1 MSARS
6 AASAA
11 SVPGPG
17 THQGDGA
24 DVPASGSLD
33 ADTHAVL
40 RSAQPPLRA
49 FAPSVLAGIGTA
61 VSAIALLA
69 ASAWLIARA
78 AERPEL
84 LYLSAV
90 IVAVRAFALGRGVFR
105 YLERLTGHDATLA
118 QLASVRAGL
127 VRRLVPLAPDGLGR
141 TRRGALLS
149 NLVDDVDELQNL
161 PLRVVHPL
169 AVAGLA
175 AVASVVFTAFLSVPA
190 ALILFACLAVAFA
203 LAVWLGWAVGARAE
217 RSIAPLRARLSDAL
231 LDQLTNLEVLAAYE
245 ATDASARRIRAAD
258 DALRG
263 AVVRRATAQ
272 ALTAGA
278 VSLLAGAASL
288 LTLVIAMPAL
298 GQGGFTGPA
307 LAVVVLLPM
316 AVFEVFG
323 PVPLALASW
332 RQVRAAA
339 TRIAETVPS
348 RIPAEIPAE
357 TAVDR
362 DATDAQRGNGH
373 PGTDEP
379 GHEEPGPD
387 EPGREGAEEA
397 GPEEAGRGAAQTS
410 TAQLGVGIALSG
422 VAARWPHAAEDDE
435 EGRLR
440 DVDLQ
445 LRPGER
451 VLVTGPSGAGK
462 TTLAH
467 VLVRFLEYTGSYR
480 IDGVE
485 ARTLPPDEV
494 RRVVGLCEQAP
505 YLFDESIRQN
515 LLFAHDTADDA
526 ELWSVLDRVRLA
538 SWVRDRGGLDARVG
552 ERGALVSGG
561 QAQRLALARAVLAGF
576 PVLVLDEPTAGV
588 DPTASDALLGDL
600 LGAVGPQQAVLLIS
614 HVDVPAASVDR
625 IVRLE
630 DGRLAG

>member
-1 MSARS
+1 
-6 AASAA
+6 
-11 SVPGPG
+11 
-17 THQGDGA
+17 
-24 DVPASGSLD
+24 
-33 ADTHAVL
+33 
-40 RSAQPPLRA
+40 PPLRA

-105 YLERLTGHDATLA
+105 YLERLTGHDAALA

-190 ALILFACLAVAFA
+190 ALVLFACLAVAFA

-258 DALRG
+258 DALRA

-362 DATDAQRGNGH
+362 DAADAQQAPTAQRG
-373 PGTDEP
+373 
-379 GHEEPGPD
+379 
-387 EPGREGAEEA
+387 A
-397 GPEEAGRGAAQTS
+397 
-410 TAQLGVGIALSG
+410 GIALSG

-614 HVDVPAASVDR
+614 HIDVPAASVDR

-630 DGRLAG
+630 AGRLAG